1 MIKQFIIYILTFNI
15 YFLQNQVSSMS
26 NQRTC
31 EPDIINKYS
40 NLQEKLKVCDKGNRI
55 IIRHSYN
62 LSSEIL
68 IGRICDLKFTVFVD
82 KNKSKIINSMQ
93 QQPDFVCIYLP

>member
-1 MIKQFIIYILTFNI
+1 MIKKFITYILTFNI
-15 YFLQNQVSSMS
+15 YFLQNQVFSMG

-31 EPDIINKYS
+31 EPDIIKEYS
-40 NLQEKLKVCDKGNRI
+40 NIQNKLKVCDKGNRI

-68 IGRICDLKFTVFVD
+68 IGRLCNLKFTVLHD
-82 KNKSKIINSMQ
+82 KNKSKVINSKK

>member
-1 MIKQFIIYILTFNI
+1 MTNKISLFILVFNM
-15 YFLQNQVSSMS
+15 YFLQNQVSSM
-26 NQRTC
+26 NNNRTC

-40 NLQEKLKVCDKGNRI
+40 NVQEKLKVCDKGNRI

-68 IGRICDLKFTVFVD
+68 IGRLCDLKFTVLLD
-82 KNKSKIINSMQ
+82 KNKSKVINSKK

>member
-1 MIKQFIIYILTFNI
+1 MVKQFIIYTLIFNV
-15 YFLQNQVSSMS
+15 YFLQNQVCSTD

-40 NLQEKLKVCDKGNRI
+40 AVEDKLKVCDKGNRI

-68 IGRICDLKFTVFVD
+68 IGRLCDLKFTVLHD
-82 KNKSKIINSMQ
+82 KNKSKVINSKK

>member
-1 MIKQFIIYILTFNI
+1 MFKQFIICILIFNI
-15 YFLQNQVSSMS
+15 YFLQNQVFPTN

-40 NLQEKLKVCDKGNRI
+40 NIKEKLKVCDKGNRI

-68 IGRICDLKFTVFVD
+68 IGRLCDLKFTVLQD
-82 KNKSKIINSMQ
+82 KSKSKIVNSKQ

>member
-1 MIKQFIIYILTFNI
+1 MIKKFITYILTFNI

-40 NLQEKLKVCDKGNRI
+40 NVQEKLKVCDKGNRI

-68 IGRICDLKFTVFVD
+68 IGRLCDLKFTVLLD
-82 KNKSKIINSMQ
+82 KNKRKIINSKQ

>member
-1 MIKQFIIYILTFNI
+1 MTNKISLFILVFNM
-15 YFLQNQVSSMS
+15 YFLQNQVSSM
-26 NQRTC
+26 NNNRTC

-40 NLQEKLKVCDKGNRI
+40 NIKEKLKVCDKGNRI

-68 IGRICDLKFTVFVD
+68 IGRLCDLKFTVLHD
-82 KNKSKIINSMQ
+82 KNKSKVINSKK

>member
-1 MIKQFIIYILTFNI
+1 MIKQFITYLLTFNI

-40 NLQEKLKVCDKGNRI
+40 NVQEKLKVCDKGNRI

-68 IGRICDLKFTVFVD
+68 IGRLCDLKFTVLLD
-82 KNKSKIINSMQ
+82 KNKSKVINSKQ
-93 QQPDFVCIYLP
+93 RQPDFVCIYLP

>member
-1 MIKQFIIYILTFNI
+1 MTNKTSIFILVFIIY
-15 YFLQNQVSSMS
+15 FLPNRVFSM
-26 NQRTC
+26 NDHRTC

-40 NLQEKLKVCDKGNRI
+40 NIKDILNVCDKGNRI

-68 IGRICDLKFTVFVD
+68 IGRLCDLKYTVLHD
-82 KNKSKIINSMQ
+82 KNKSKIVNSKL

>member
-1 MIKQFIIYILTFNI
+1 MIKKLITFILTFNI
-15 YFLQNQVSSMS
+15 YFLQNQVFSMG

-31 EPDIINKYS
+31 EPDIIKEYS
-40 NLQEKLKVCDKGNRI
+40 NIQNKLKVCDKGNRI

-68 IGRICDLKFTVFVD
+68 IGRLCNLKFTVLHD
-82 KNKSKIINSMQ
+82 KNKSKIINSKQ

>member
-1 MIKQFIIYILTFNI
+1 MIKQFIIYILIFNI
-15 YFLQNQVSSMS
+15 YFLQNQVFSTN

-40 NLQEKLKVCDKGNRI
+40 NLKEKLKVCDEGNRI

-68 IGRICDLKFTVFVD
+68 IGRLCDLKFTVLQD
-82 KNKSKIINSMQ
+82 KNKSKIVNSKQ

>member
-1 MIKQFIIYILTFNI
+1 MTKQFITYILTFNI

-40 NLQEKLKVCDKGNRI
+40 NVQEKLKVCDKGNRI

-68 IGRICDLKFTVFVD
+68 IGRLCDLKYTVLHD
-82 KNKSKIINSMQ
+82 KNKSKIVNSKL

>member
-1 MIKQFIIYILTFNI
+1 MIKQFITYILIFNI
-15 YFLQNQVSSMS
+15 YFLQNHVSSMS

-68 IGRICDLKFTVFVD
+68 IGRLCDLKFTVLHD
-82 KNKSKIINSMQ
+82 KNKSKVINSKK

>member
-1 MIKQFIIYILTFNI
+1 MIKKFITYILTFNI
-15 YFLQNQVSSMS
+15 YFLQNQVSSMN

-31 EPDIINKYS
+31 EPDIIKEYS
-40 NLQEKLKVCDKGNRI
+40 NIQNKLKVCDKGNRI

-68 IGRICDLKFTVFVD
+68 IGRLCNLKFTVLHD
-82 KNKSKIINSMQ
+82 KDKSKILNSKQ